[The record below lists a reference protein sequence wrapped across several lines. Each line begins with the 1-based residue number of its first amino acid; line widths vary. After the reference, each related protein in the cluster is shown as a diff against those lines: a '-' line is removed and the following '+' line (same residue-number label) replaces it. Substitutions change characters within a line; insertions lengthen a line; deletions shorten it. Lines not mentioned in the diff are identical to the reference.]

1 MLEQKVAVVT
11 GASRG
16 IGRAIAEKLAEEGV
30 FVISAILFISFG
42 TILVRTVY
50 PIRKRREETGLCFLT
65 LIFIERKQGRN
76 EE

>member
-30 FVISAILFISFG
+30 FCCHQL
-42 TILVRTVY
+42 
-50 PIRKRREETGLCFLT
+50 PW
-65 LIFIERKQGRN
+65 Q
-76 EE
+76 

>member
-1 MLEQKVAVVT
+1 MH
-11 GASRG
+11 
-16 IGRAIAEKLAEEGV
+16 LAEEGI